1 MGGEYRGGGE
11 RDPAGDGRDAG
22 GGAVAAAA
30 AARTR
35 TRRRAD
41 PPARVVVTRR
51 GGRVAATCGASAGW
65 GGGVGGCRRH
75 LWPVVGVCPPPPPL
89 PTPSR
94 TLTHPPLSAATCS
107 LWMGR
112 GGGIPPRRRRGTAA
126 DIGARAGR
134 DWPAVACHP
143 FRRRTFVVSPL
154 HDGQPHP
161 PLASCL
167 SVDRLLLALLVPPF
181 LFTPSWGPTPT
192 PFAFPRHHRRDVTLV
207 EVDGPFVTL
216 RLSGRFWHKRTDVV
230 RAGRDGVGG
239 WVGGGVACEGE
250 CVSGGTRRP
259 RCGTCVFL
267 FCIGR
272 GGGAHHPS
280 DGHGWRWE
288 QGRLGRRRD
297 SPSPMSAFP
306 PFPHFP
312 ALASTAWRTVCSAR
326 SAT

>member
-94 TLTHPPLSAATCS
+94 TPTHPPLSAATCS

-143 FRRRTFVVSPL
+143 LRRRTFVVSPP
-154 HDGQPHP
+154 HGGQPHP

-167 SVDRLLLALLVPPF
+167 SVDRLLLAPLVPPF
-181 LFTPSWGPTPT
+181 LFTPSHPHPFCLPPPPPQGCNAGGGGRSVCDAPPVGPVLAQANGCGTC
-192 PFAFPRHHRRDVTLV
+192 
-207 EVDGPFVTL
+207 G
-216 RLSGRFWHKRTDVV
+216 
-230 RAGRDGVGG
+230 AGWGG
-239 WVGGGVACEGE
+239 WVGGWG
-250 CVSGGTRRP
+250 
-259 RCGTCVFL
+259 
-267 FCIGR
+267 
-272 GGGAHHPS
+272 
-280 DGHGWRWE
+280 
-288 QGRLGRRRD
+288 
-297 SPSPMSAFP
+297 
-306 PFPHFP
+306 
-312 ALASTAWRTVCSAR
+312 CSV
-326 SAT
+326 